1 MGLFD
6 RFRKP
11 EPVKAQ
17 SEPKT
22 KKKSKKD
29 LATEKGEPYVEI
41 ISVDIDPDNIGQGAF
56 ELEWNDIFLAKL
68 LRAGYEGK
76 TDEDI
81 VDRWFQDV
89 CRNVV
94 LETYEQY
101 EANNPRPLNGVQKK
115 DIGGGRTEVS

>member
-6 RFRKP
+6 RFKKP
-11 EPVKAQ
+11 EPVKA
-17 SEPKT
+17 ETKPKE
-22 KKKSKKD
+22 KKKSKKE
-29 LATEKGEPYVEI
+29 LATERGEPYVEI

>member
-6 RFRKP
+6 RFKKP
-11 EPVKAQ
+11 EPVKA
-17 SEPKT
+17 ETKPKE
-22 KKKSKKD
+22 KKKSKKE
-29 LATEKGEPYVEI
+29 LATERGEPYVEI

-115 DIGGGRTEVS
+115 DLGGGRTEVS